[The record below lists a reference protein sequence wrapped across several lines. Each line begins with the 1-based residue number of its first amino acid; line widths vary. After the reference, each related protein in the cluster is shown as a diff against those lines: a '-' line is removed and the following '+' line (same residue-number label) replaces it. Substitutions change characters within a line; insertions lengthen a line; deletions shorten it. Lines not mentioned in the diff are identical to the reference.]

1 MLNKKIEGNIV
12 ADYYIGPTHIMV
24 SDACY
29 RDKTKEEIERIW
41 ERVSQIAWNIV
52 LSERAKGRTDI

>member
-1 MLNKKIEGNIV
+1 MQDIETEGNIV
-12 ADYYIGPTHIMV
+12 ADYYIGATHIMI

-29 RDKTKEEIERIW
+29 RDKTKEDIDRIW
-41 ERVSQIAWNIV
+41 DRVNTIAWNIV